1 MKVILA
7 ILGILAIVATAVP
20 AAAQMGNKAG
30 GGGGQRQEKKE
41 DAKPKVDEKGYK
53 SSLDRIPDQKYDP
66 WGKVR

>member
-1 MKVILA
+1 M
-7 ILGILAIVATAVP
+7 P